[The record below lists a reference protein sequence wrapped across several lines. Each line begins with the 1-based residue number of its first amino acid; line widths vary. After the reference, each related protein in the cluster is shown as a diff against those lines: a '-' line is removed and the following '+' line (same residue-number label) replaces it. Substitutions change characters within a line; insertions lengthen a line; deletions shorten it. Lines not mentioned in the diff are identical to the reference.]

1 MWRCRQ
7 RDLQREQ
14 ETGVHQH
21 NDGSAGRREEPVH
34 TSRYLHSVMSFSAVI
49 RPIGLVVSGRD
60 SSATCDYDL
69 YFQCNRRLTVSLWLF
84 FCRGPQVLLFHCR
97 PLSHDHISAEK
108 SCVRQGLVTDKLSI
122 EVRFIYA
129 ALHLLSPAA
138 TQRRRVNGTASI
150 HPITVT
156 ASQNTGR
163 QQVSYIFPARDY
175 KLNHSSR

>member
-1 MWRCRQ
+1 MESPLCGGADNVTYSESRR
-7 RDLQREQ
+7 REF
-14 ETGVHQH
+14 T
-21 NDGSAGRREEPVH
+21 NRSAGRREEPVH
-34 TSRYLHSVMSFSAVI
+34 TPRYLHTVMSFSAVI

-60 SSATCDYDL
+60 SCATCDYDL

-138 TQRRRVNGTASI
+138 TQRRRVNGTAPI

-163 QQVSYIFPARDY
+163 QQVSYIFPA
-175 KLNHSSR
+175 